1 MFSKGGPMPTEKMMK
16 EASDKYYAE
25 MFDKNGMITNTAV
38 ENASREIALNLDT
51 DNVKALSNLSEP
63 CPCDRVLSSCS
74 RVHLTTLFRCSEYS
88 PYSLF
93 TKNYNKLAYGKL
105 DDIAGDDLKKLE
117 SR

>member
-1 MFSKGGPMPTEKMMK
+1 MPTEKMMK

-51 DNVKALSNLSEP
+51 DNVKALSNL
-63 CPCDRVLSSCS
+63 VS
-74 RVHLTTLFRCSEYS
+74 RVPAMRAFIMFPRTSDNVIQMFDKYS

-93 TKNYNKLAYGKL
+93 TKNYNKLCLWKA
-105 DDIAGDDLKKLE
+105 
-117 SR
+117 